1 MNKELSEQEVIRR
14 EKLDAI
20 REVCN
25 PYPENYERT
34 HSLMEAKELEDGEK
48 DVSIAEYKK

>member
-1 MNKELSEQEVIRR
+1 MNKEYSEQEQIRR
-14 EKLDAI
+14 EKLNAI

-34 HSLMEAKELEDGEK
+34 HSSSEAKELASEFF
-48 DVSIAEYKK
+48 